1 GDFLCAGTNFF
12 GGVWLEASGPSQ
24 VELVVLDWFR
34 DFLGL
39 PRETSGVLTSG
50 GSEATLTA
58 LVVAR
63 ERLADA
69 DRPRAVLYVA
79 EQRHW
84 SVDRAAKIIGLRAE
98 QVRPVADDA
107 DSCLMPEALRD
118 AIIRDRAAGRIPWV
132 VVANAGATN
141 TGTVDPLA
149 ALADVCA
156 AERLWLHADAAYGW
170 TAALTPEG
178 LTELAGGARGA
189 PGAPD
194 PPTGPGPGSSG

>member
-1 GDFLCAGTNFF
+1 
-12 GGVWLEASGPSQ
+12 VEASGPSQ

-39 PRETSGVLTSG
+39 PPQTSGVLTSG
-50 GSEATLTA
+50 GSEANLTA

-84 SVDRAAKIIGLRAE
+84 SIDRAAKIVGLRAE

-107 DSCLMPEALRD
+107 DFRLSPAALRD
-118 AIIRDRAAGRIPWV
+118 AVARDRTAGRVPWV
-132 VVANAGATN
+132 AVANAGATN
-141 TGTVDPLA
+141 TGAVDPLA

-170 TAALTPEG
+170 T
-178 LTELAGGARGA
+178 
-189 PGAPD
+189 
-194 PPTGPGPGSSG
+194 